1 MSNGIYNNG
10 VNQFTALNKTQG
22 NLPTST
28 QLWIITRNLQK
39 INSALTEFGGESFC
53 TQPYWAK
60 DGSHIVQVD
69 LGNNG
74 LHKPNDGMFRIS
86 TVDIENGFE
95 EKKSS

>member
-39 INSALTEFGGESFC
+39 LI
-53 TQPYWAK
+53 
-60 DGSHIVQVD
+60 
-69 LGNNG
+69 
-74 LHKPNDGMFRIS
+74 LH
-86 TVDIENGFE
+86 
-95 EKKSS
+95 